1 MALALFQKQK
11 RNIGMPV
18 RNIFYAN
25 PIYFLIKFRSSVQV
39 LAELTRVIY
48 GKIVESESS
57 HVGLLTRVESFF
69 ILDSSLVAENSNSSR
84 PSSPSQ

>member
-25 PIYFLIKFRSSVQV
+25 PVYFLIKFRSSVQV
-39 LAELTRVIY
+39 VVELTRVIY
-48 GKIVESESS
+48 GKISESS
-57 HVGLLTRVESFF
+57 HLGLLTRVESFF

>member
-1 MALALFQKQK
+1 VALALFQKQK

-25 PIYFLIKFRSSVQV
+25 PVYFLIKFRSSVQV
-39 LAELTRVIY
+39 VVELTRVIY
-48 GKIVESESS
+48 GKISESS
-57 HVGLLTRVESFF
+57 HLGLLTRVESFF